1 MSRRAELRRLSEA
14 SGPRVQTTCRGSTPP
29 RSAQPPKEEDHA
41 YRRDERPPPD
51 VEAERAE
58 CRGAR
63 LHERH
68 NCRCPRKTADEV
80 QCTEFERFHFR
91 IRARDRNRRAE
102 ARQEAAE
109 NWNKYLRERAE
120 MDNFRKR
127 QERIATDRLQREKKE
142 LFQKILGVMDNVERA
157 LAYQDTMDRQGLQ
170 QALRM
175 VMWQMN
181 EVMRAEGLTPVPT
194 VGEVFD
200 PYVHEAIEAVEGSD
214 QPEGTILEEVLKGY
228 KLGDETLRPARVKV
242 SAGNKQAQM

>member
-1 MSRRAELRRLSEA
+1 MEESQEMQEGQVMEEGAPSTEADRIAELEA
-14 SGPRVQTTCRGSTPP
+14 QLGQ
-29 RSAQPPKEEDHA
+29 
-41 YRRDERPPPD
+41 
-51 VEAERAE
+51 
-58 CRGAR
+58 
-63 LHERH
+63 
-68 NCRCPRKTADEV
+68 
-80 QCTEFERFHFR
+80 
-91 IRARDRNRRAE
+91 

-181 EVMRAEGLTPVPT
+181 EVLRGEGLTPVPT
-194 VGEVFD
+194 VGEAFD
-200 PYVHEAIEAVEGSD
+200 PYVHEAIEAVESSD
-214 QPEGTILEEVLKGY
+214 QPEGTIIEEVLKGY

>member
-1 MSRRAELRRLSEA
+1 MEFSRSLYWREPTKEKNFDMMEESQEMQEEQVIEEGAPSTENNRIGELEA
-14 SGPRVQTTCRGSTPP
+14 QLEQ
-29 RSAQPPKEEDHA
+29 AK
-41 YRRDERPPPD
+41 
-51 VEAERAE
+51 
-58 CRGAR
+58 
-63 LHERH
+63 
-68 NCRCPRKTADEV
+68 
-80 QCTEFERFHFR
+80 
-91 IRARDRNRRAE
+91 
-102 ARQEAAE
+102 QEAAE

-120 MDNFRKR
+120 MENFRKR

-157 LAYQDTMDRQGLQ
+157 LAYQDTLDRQGLQ

-181 EVMRAEGLTPVPT
+181 EVLRGEGLTPVPT

-200 PYVHEAIEAVEGSD
+200 PYLHEAIEAVEGSD
-214 QPEGTILEEVLKGY
+214 QPEGMIVEEVLKGY

>member
-1 MSRRAELRRLSEA
+1 MEESQEIQEGQVIEEGAPSTESNRIAELEA
-14 SGPRVQTTCRGSTPP
+14 QLE
-29 RSAQPPKEEDHA
+29 Q
-41 YRRDERPPPD
+41 
-51 VEAERAE
+51 
-58 CRGAR
+58 
-63 LHERH
+63 
-68 NCRCPRKTADEV
+68 
-80 QCTEFERFHFR
+80 
-91 IRARDRNRRAE
+91 
-102 ARQEAAE
+102 ARQEATE

-127 QERIATDRLQREKKE
+127 QERIATDRLQREKKD

-157 LAYQDTMDRQGLQ
+157 LAYQDTMDRQALQ
-170 QALRM
+170 QALRI

-194 VGEVFD
+194 IGEVFD

-214 QPEGTILEEVLKGY
+214 QPEGTIIEEVLKGY

>member
-1 MSRRAELRRLSEA
+1 MEESQEMQEGQVMEEGALSAEAGRIAELEIQLE
-14 SGPRVQTTCRGSTPP
+14 Q
-29 RSAQPPKEEDHA
+29 
-41 YRRDERPPPD
+41 
-51 VEAERAE
+51 
-58 CRGAR
+58 
-63 LHERH
+63 
-68 NCRCPRKTADEV
+68 
-80 QCTEFERFHFR
+80 
-91 IRARDRNRRAE
+91 

-157 LAYQDTMDRQGLQ
+157 LAYQDTMDRQALQ

-181 EVMRAEGLTPVPT
+181 EVMRSEGLTPVPT

-214 QPEGTILEEVLKGY
+214 QPEGTIIEEVLKGY